1 MTLKCSKADTF
12 VPFLNL
18 KIGKKMKKTI
28 WTFGIIAG
36 LICSVWMAGFIL
48 MGKYD
53 DFDNGMIYGYASM
66 LIAFSMIFVGI
77 KNYRDKQLNGS
88 INFKTAFT
96 IGLFI
101 TLIASTFYVVTWL
114 ICYYNFLPDIG
125 DKYVA
130 FKLNEMKQNNLPPA
144 EIEKFAKDM
153 KQFSETYKNPFFNA
167 LLTYTEILPVG
178 LIISVISGLILKS
191 KKLAL

>member
-1 MTLKCSKADTF
+1 
-12 VPFLNL
+12 
-18 KIGKKMKKTI
+18 MKKTI

-36 LICSVWMAGFIL
+36 LICSVWMMGFIL

-88 INFKTAFT
+88 INFKTAFS

-130 FKLNEMKQNNLPPA
+130 FKLNEMKQNKLPPA
-144 EIEKFAKDM
+144 EIEKFAQEM

-178 LIISVISGLILKS
+178 LIISIISSLILKS